1 MKKAAAKRRQRE
13 QAVKQVK
20 TQDAETQESELAD
33 VIGNLDGD
41 QKISKP
47 PQVEKL
53 IAKQKM
59 IINLGQNYTPL
70 DKRSTGHIELGMMR
84 QSIDADTVKLEKYTK
99 YTEMSVSKSK
109 KKLSPPNTNNP
120 SLTISNSL
128 NKITLTPP
136 LGPISK
142 AQ

>member
-1 MKKAAAKRRQRE
+1 MIKQARLMKKAAAKRRERE

-59 IINLGQNYTPL
+59 IINLG
-70 DKRSTGHIELGMMR
+70 
-84 QSIDADTVKLEKYTK
+84 
-99 YTEMSVSKSK
+99 
-109 KKLSPPNTNNP
+109 
-120 SLTISNSL
+120 
-128 NKITLTPP
+128 
-136 LGPISK
+136 
-142 AQ
+142 